1 MELTKELTVERMPTQ
16 TTISLA
22 EREGLEAS
30 ELDERE
36 LNEKLIE
43 ILKERI
49 DEGNTQARFQ
59 LGQLYFEKVNF
70 NINIQIYNL
79 YCIYKYTVYTVYI
92 YNFSFNFSTLQ
103 TAKCYKNCFI
113 VFCTNK
119 ITDKKLIL
127 TFFLDRL

>member
-92 YNFSFNFSTLQ
+92 YIIFP
-103 TAKCYKNCFI
+103 
-113 VFCTNK
+113 
-119 ITDKKLIL
+119 LIL
-127 TFFLDRL
+127 VHYKQQNVIKTVLLYSVQIKLLIKN